1 MVAPHHS
8 GTKLVVPVAGAAF
21 PGTHPEL
28 HQASLAPWA
37 SLMAI
42 PVRTRSNAEIR
53 AVLHY
58 VTRSIC
64 KQLYNLYCK
73 PFQILECIP
82 EDSTETTVPL
92 QNLPLISPSLLTGH
106 AIGCCQH
113 AMLEGSMQRATE
125 EPQNGGGTA
134 L

>member
-1 MVAPHHS
+1 MAPHHS
-8 GTKLVVPVAGAAF
+8 GTKLVAPVAGAAF

-37 SLMAI
+37 SLTVI
-42 PVRTRSNAEIR
+42 PARTHSKAKIR
-53 AVLHY
+53 TALHY
-58 VTRSIC
+58 VTRGIC
-64 KQLYNLYCK
+64 KQSISKFWNV
-73 PFQILECIP
+73 FQK
-82 EDSTETTVPL
+82 TAETTVPL
-92 QNLPLISPSLLTGH
+92 QNLPLISPSPFTGH

-113 AMLEGSMQRATE
+113 TMLQGSMQGTTE